1 MLTLYSMT
9 KIWGGAFWGT
19 PEVVVEP
26 DDAVTA
32 RFGGT
37 MPMVVSTGTLVVGTL
52 ALALFAG
59 PLFELCQRAGA
70 DLLDPV
76 AYRTAVLG

>member
-1 MLTLYSMT
+1 
-9 KIWGGAFWGT
+9 
-19 PEVVVEP
+19 
-26 DDAVTA
+26 
-32 RFGGT
+32 